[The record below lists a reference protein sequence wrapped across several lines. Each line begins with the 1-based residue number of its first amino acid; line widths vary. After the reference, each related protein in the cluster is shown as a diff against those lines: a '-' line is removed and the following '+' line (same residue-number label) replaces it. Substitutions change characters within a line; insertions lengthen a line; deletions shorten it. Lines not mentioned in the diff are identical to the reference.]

1 MRFLKVEPYGTSKLF
16 FLSSA
21 VWFVIGTSFG
31 LIDAIHLTAPELLGN
46 IPWLVFGRIRPMHTN
61 AVIFGFV
68 GSGLLGAALYLV
80 PALLRTPL
88 YSERLGKASL
98 WVWNLSIIAGSVT
111 LSLGYSQGREYAEW
125 VWPVDIGILLAFALI
140 FCNLLATAARREEKI
155 LYVSV
160 WYVFASLV
168 FTFFIYF
175 FGNAVWNPGTGAIVG
190 MPDAILAWFYGH
202 GVVGLFLT
210 PLAIAIAYY
219 VVPIACRSPLYSHTL
234 SLIGF
239 WTLLMIYTHIGT
251 HHLLQTPVPTWLKV
265 LAVSGSIA
273 MLIPVMT
280 VLVNLWLT
288 MRGRLGYLH
297 ADMGGRFVMAGLVW
311 YILTCIQGPL
321 QALPTVQKVTHLNN
335 WVIAHSHLGVL
346 GFSGTIAMGG
356 LFFILPRLTGKP
368 IYSVRLADVQYWL
381 VLLGMSGFFTVLTA
395 AGLIQG
401 NGWLNGE
408 TVYRLL
414 PEIHVYMVLRA
425 SIGLL
430 LWSGAILGLYNVAMT
445 IYARRSPRSVQ

>member
-1 MRFLKVEPYGTSKLF
+1 
-16 FLSSA
+16 
-21 VWFVIGTSFG
+21 
-31 LIDAIHLTAPELLGN
+31 
-46 IPWLVFGRIRPMHTN
+46 
-61 AVIFGFV
+61 
-68 GSGLLGAALYLV
+68 
-80 PALLRTPL
+80 
-88 YSERLGKASL
+88 
-98 WVWNLSIIAGSVT
+98 
-111 LSLGYSQGREYAEW
+111 
-125 VWPVDIGILLAFALI
+125 
-140 FCNLLATAARREEKI
+140 
-155 LYVSV
+155 
-160 WYVFASLV
+160 
-168 FTFFIYF
+168 
-175 FGNAVWNPGTGAIVG
+175 

-210 PLAIAIAYY
+210 PLAMAIAYY
-219 VVPIACRSPLYSHTL
+219 VIPIACRSPLYSHTL
-234 SLIGF
+234 SLVGF

-265 LAVSGSIA
+265 LAVVGSIG

-288 MRGRLGYLH
+288 MRGRLGYIH
-297 ADMGGRFVMAGLVW
+297 ADIGGKFVMAGLVW

-321 QALPTVQKVTHLNN
+321 QALPIVQRVTHLNN

-346 GFSGTIAMGG
+346 GFSGTIALGG
-356 LFFILPRLTGKP
+356 IYFILPRLTGRP
-368 IYSVRLADVQYWL
+368 LYSKRLADVQYWL
-381 VLLGMSGFFTVLTA
+381 VLLGMTGFFMVLTA

-430 LWSGAILGLYNVAMT
+430 IWWRVIGLYNVCHERFTAMRRQGSPPMRGDAACSSWSGASSSSPPSCSSRVVLPWTT
-445 IYARRSPRSVQ
+445 ISDTALGHLSRPRTASEEAGRHDLRPQRMHLLPHPVRPQYRLGSGRCSGSPSAGDYIADQPHLLGTERTDRISPRRAASTRTTGMWPISSIPVSPGPNRSCRRGSSWATERIRALIAYKQSLGFRMADYRMERQKLLEAGGHRGL